1 MDCATSANT
10 FVHERDF
17 TPRDVARA
25 FRAARR
31 SAHRILLSLA
41 VIGAVA
47 LSAGSCTTTPSDSA
61 SVIVDGRPVAYR
73 VLGSGEPVVVVLSGL
88 GDGMESFEDAAREI
102 AKVATVI
109 VYDRAGYGG
118 SAAASGP
125 RDAAAV
131 DRELSELL
139 VQIGIRRPYAVLGHS
154 VGGLYAEYI
163 AAKHGDRVTG
173 LILED
178 SRPADFSRRCE
189 AAQAWWCKPPMPLV
203 WLMPRGAQD
212 EFAALPATIAQV
224 ESARQT
230 NKQRVM
236 VLSRSMPEN
245 LSTTDALWA
254 DAQKDLAARHIGSQ
268 HLIAA
273 HAGHYIHRDE
283 EAWFVASVAK
293 FLKP

>member
-1 MDCATSANT
+1 MDYASSATT

-17 TPRDVARA
+17 SPRDVARA
-25 FRAARR
+25 LRAARR
-31 SAHRILLSLA
+31 SAHRILLAFALVA
-41 VIGAVA
+41 GVA
-47 LSAGSCTTTPSDSA
+47 LSAASCTTPPRDTASA
-61 SVIVDGRPVAYR
+61 IVDGRAVAYR
-73 VLGSGEPVVVVLSGL
+73 VLGSGEPVVVMLSGL
-88 GDGMESFEDAAREI
+88 GDGMESFDDVAREI
-102 AKVATVI
+102 AKAATVI

-118 SAAASGP
+118 SAAASSP
-125 RDAAAV
+125 RDAEAV
-131 DRELSELL
+131 DRELSGLL
-139 VQIGIRRPYAVLGHS
+139 VKIGIHRPYVVLGHS

-163 AAKHGDRVTG
+163 AAKHGNRVTG

-203 WLMPRGAQD
+203 WLMPRGAQE
-212 EFAALPATIAQV
+212 EFAALPATITQV
-224 ESARQT
+224 ESARRA
-230 NKQRVM
+230 NMLRVM

-254 DAQKDLAARHIGSQ
+254 DAQRDLAARHIGSQ

-273 HAGHYIHRDE
+273 RAGHYIHRDE
-283 EAWFVASVAK
+283 RAWFVASVAK